1 MEYERVK
8 RVSKLGILMSMPIEF
23 GICDNGRKVYSLFSW
38 IDGEDAE
45 NALPNFNKS
54 EQYKL
59 GIQSGRILKKMHS
72 IVEPVNQEPWGERYK
87 RKNYRVIE
95 RYYNCEINIKNEEK
109 IMRFIKNNMCYLDG
123 RPNTFQHGDYHVG
136 NLIIT
141 SDRQI
146 GVIDFNRSSFGDPW
160 EEYDRYIFTWR
171 VSIPFAI
178 GHIHGY
184 FDNNVPDEFFR
195 LMSLYN
201 ATNIIASIPWAI
213 PFGEVDIN
221 NMLVNADE
229 IYSSYNG
236 FERYIPKWYKHPEE
250 V

>member
-1 MEYERVK
+1 MSSIDEYNKKNMEYERVK
-8 RVSKLGILMSMPIEF
+8 RVSKIGILMSMPIEF
-23 GICDNGRKVYSLFSW
+23 GICDNGKKVYSLFSW

-59 GIQSGRILKKMHS
+59 GIQSGRILKKIHS
-72 IVEPVNQEPWGERYK
+72 IVELVNQE
-87 RKNYRVIE
+87 
-95 RYYNCEINIKNEEK
+95 
-109 IMRFIKNNMCYLDG
+109 
-123 RPNTFQHGDYHVG
+123 
-136 NLIIT
+136 
-141 SDRQI
+141 
-146 GVIDFNRSSFGDPW
+146 PW

-178 GHIHGY
+178 GYIHGY

-201 ATNIIASIPWAI
+201 AANIIASIPWAI

-221 NMLVNADE
+221 NMLTKC
-229 IYSSYNG
+229 
-236 FERYIPKWYKHPEE
+236 R
-250 V
+250 